1 MNLSALGIKYI
12 MEALKDEEGL
22 VLGRIALEHK
32 RLYRVWTEEGEW
44 LAEISGRLRF
54 EAESRGDYPAVGD
67 WVYMRPRGGEK
78 KGIITEVVPRFSKFS
93 RKAAVSRRRNRS
105 PQQTSIR
112 SFSSMRSVWI
122 LM

>member
-32 RLYRVWTEEGEW
+32 RLYRVWTEEGQW

-54 EAESRGDYPAVGD
+54 EVESRGDYPAVGD
-67 WVYMRPRGGEK
+67 WVYM
-78 KGIITEVVPRFSKFS
+78 
-93 RKAAVSRRRNRS
+93 
-105 PQQTSIR
+105 
-112 SFSSMRSVWI
+112 
-122 LM
+122 